1 MTMLYEAYQAQE
13 DVSGPW
19 RSLAV
24 AGGEVLRELPVW
36 LLEWPVTRVALA
48 GAEIAPLTAL
58 RHTRRPFAIE
68 SVQVAGR
75 RVAVHEEVVSGSPFG
90 SLLRFAKTPHIDQP
104 RVLLLAPL
112 SGHFS
117 TLLRE
122 TVRTML
128 PDHEVFIS
136 DWHNC
141 RDVPLSE
148 GEFGVDEYVQH
159 VIDFLRAMGPGGHLV
174 AVCQPVVQALAAT
187 AVMAAAED
195 PCQPSSLTLMAGPID
210 ARMNPT
216 AVNDLATS
224 RPIEWFERNLIA
236 RVPARYPGAGRR
248 VYPGFLQLTAFMTMN
263 GRRHATAFANLFTDL
278 IAHKQV
284 EAAKTEEFYREYF
297 AVLDL
302 AAEFYLETVQQVFQ
316 EHRLA
321 RGELYWRGELV
332 DPAAIGRTVLLTVE
346 GERDDICG
354 IGQTAAAQD
363 LCKKIPLARRSHHLQ
378 AGAGHYG
385 VFSGR
390 RWERDVYP
398 VVRNAILTGERRPRV
413 AARQPARTDVHARG
427 ASPRANGV
435 G

>member
-1 MTMLYEAYQAQE
+1 MTMLCESYQAQE
-13 DVSGPW
+13 DLLAPW

-68 SVQVAGR
+68 SVQVGGR
-75 RVAVHEEVVSGSPFG
+75 RVAVHEEAVSGSPFG
-90 SLLRFAKTPHIDQP
+90 TLLRFAKTPHIDQP

-112 SGHFS
+112 SGHFA
-117 TLLRE
+117 TLLRD

-128 PDHEVFIS
+128 PDHDVFIS

-141 RDVPLSE
+141 RDVPVSE
-148 GEFGVDEYVQH
+148 GVFGIDEYVQH

-195 PCQPSSLTLMAGPID
+195 PCQPRSLTLMAGPID
-210 ARMNPT
+210 ASVNPT

-224 RPIEWFERNLIA
+224 HSIEWFERNLIA
-236 RVPARYPGAGRR
+236 RVPARYLGAGRR
-248 VYPGFLQLTAFMTMN
+248 VYPGFIQLTAFMAMN
-263 GRRHATAFANLFTDL
+263 GRRHAAAFANLFSDL
-278 IAHKQV
+278 IAQKHGEV
-284 EAAKTEEFYREYF
+284 ARTEEFYREYF

-302 AAEFYLETVQQVFQ
+302 AAEFYLETVQQIFQ

-332 DPAAIGRTVLLTVE
+332 NPGAIRRTVLLTVE

-354 IGQTAAAQD
+354 IGKTEAAQD
-363 LCKKIPLARRSHHLQ
+363 LCNKIPLARRSHHLQ
-378 AGAGHYG
+378 AGVGHYG

-398 VVRNAILTGERRPRV
+398 VVRNTILTGERRPR
-413 AARQPARTDVHARG
+413 AAAKQPARTDVHARG
-427 ASPRANGV
+427 AASRASV
-435 G
+435 D

>member
-1 MTMLYEAYQAQE
+1 MTILYESYQAQE
-13 DVSGPW
+13 DLLAPW
-19 RSLAV
+19 RAIAV
-24 AGGEVLRELPVW
+24 AGGEVLRQLPVSVR
-36 LLEWPVTRVALA
+36 EWPVTRVALA

-68 SVQVAGR
+68 SVRVGR
-75 RVAVHEEVVSGSPFG
+75 RRVTVHEEPVSGSPFG
-90 SLLRFAKTPHIDQP
+90 TLLRFAKTPHIDQP

-117 TLLRE
+117 TLVRD

-128 PDHEVFIS
+128 PDHDVFIS

-141 RDVPLSE
+141 RDMPLE
-148 GEFGVDEYVQH
+148 KGAFGLDEYVQH
-159 VIDFLRAMGPGGHLV
+159 VIDFLHAMGPGGHVV

-187 AVMAAAED
+187 AVMAAVDD
-195 PCQPSSLTLMAGPID
+195 PCQPRSLTLIAGPID
-210 ARMNPT
+210 ARVNPT
-216 AVNDLATS
+216 AVNELATS
-224 RPIEWFERNLIA
+224 HPIEWFERNLIA
-236 RVPARYPGAGRR
+236 HVPTRYPGAGRR
-248 VYPGFLQLTAFMTMN
+248 VYPGFLQLAAFMMMN
-263 GRRHATAFANLFTDL
+263 GRRHAEAFANLFTDL
-278 IAHKQV
+278 IAQKHA

-321 RGELYWRGELV
+321 RGELRWRGQLV
-332 DPAAIGRTVLLTVE
+332 DPAAIRRTVLLTVE
-346 GERDDICG
+346 GERDDISG
-354 IGQTAAAQD
+354 IGQTAAAHD
-363 LCKKIPLARRSHHLQ
+363 LCYKIPLARRSHHLQ
-378 AGAGHYG
+378 AGVGHYG

-398 VVRNAILTGERRPRV
+398 VVRNAVLTGERRPRV
-413 AARQPARTDVHARG
+413 AARQPVRIGVPARG
-427 ASPRANGV
+427 ASSGASRV

>member
-1 MTMLYEAYQAQE
+1 MTMLYESYQAQE
-13 DVSGPW
+13 DLLEPW
-19 RSLAV
+19 LSLAV
-24 AGGEVLRELPVW
+24 SGGEVLRTLPDW
-36 LLEWPVTRVALA
+36 LLEWPATRVALA

-58 RHTRRPFAIE
+58 RHTRRPFAIG
-68 SVQVAGR
+68 SVYVGGR
-75 RVAVHEEVVSGSPFG
+75 RVAVHEESVGGSSFG
-90 SLLRFAKTPHIDQP
+90 TLLRFAKTPHVDQP

-112 SGHFS
+112 SGHFA
-117 TLLRE
+117 TLLRD

-128 PDHEVFIS
+128 PDHDVFIS

-141 RDVPLSE
+141 RDVSLAE
-148 GEFGVDEYVQH
+148 GVFGVEEYVQH

-187 AVMAAAED
+187 AVMAAADD
-195 PCQPSSLTLMAGPID
+195 PCQPRSLTLMAGPID
-210 ARMNPT
+210 ARVNPT
-216 AVNDLATS
+216 AVNDLATKH
-224 RPIEWFERNLIA
+224 PIEWFERNLIA
-236 RVPARYPGAGRR
+236 QVPTRYLGAGRR
-248 VYPGFLQLTAFMTMN
+248 VYPGFLQLAAFMTMN
-263 GRRHATAFANLFTDL
+263 GSRHAMAFANLFTDL
-278 IAHKQV
+278 IAQKHA

-321 RGELYWRGELV
+321 RGKLYWRGQLV
-332 DPAAIGRTVLLTVE
+332 DPAAIRRTVLLTVE

-363 LCKKIPLARRSHHLQ
+363 LCNRIPLARRSHHLQ
-378 AGAGHYG
+378 AGVGHYG

-398 VVRNAILTGERRPRV
+398 VVRNAILTGERRPRP
-413 AARQPARTDVHARG
+413 APKQPARTQVHAGG
-427 ASPRANGV
+427 ASPPGSRV
-435 G
+435 R

>member
-1 MTMLYEAYQAQE
+1 MMMLYEAYQAQE
-13 DVSGPW
+13 DVIAPW

-24 AGGEVLRELPVW
+24 AGGEVLQMLPFP
-36 LLEWPVTRVALA
+36 LLECPVTRVVLA

-68 SVQVAGR
+68 HVQVGGR
-75 RVAVHEEVVSGSPFG
+75 WVAVREEAVSGSAFG
-90 SLLRFAKTPHIDQP
+90 TLLRFAKTPHIDQP

-117 TLLRE
+117 TLLRD

-128 PDHEVFIS
+128 PDHDVFIS

-141 RDVPLSE
+141 RDVPLEE
-148 GEFGVDEYVQH
+148 GRFGVDEYVQH
-159 VIDFLRAMGPGGHLV
+159 VIDFLRAMGPGGHVV
-174 AVCQPVVQALAAT
+174 AICQPVVQALAAT
-187 AVMAAAED
+187 AVMAAAAD
-195 PCQPSSLTLMAGPID
+195 PCQPRSLTLMAGPID
-210 ARMNPT
+210 ARSNPT

-224 RPIEWFERNLIA
+224 RPIEWFERTLIA

-248 VYPGFLQLTAFMTMN
+248 VYPGFLQLAAFMTMN
-263 GRRHATAFANLFTDL
+263 GRRHATAFTNLFGDL
-278 IAHKQV
+278 VAQKHV
-284 EAAKTEEFYREYF
+284 EAVKTEEFYREYF

-302 AAEFYLETVQQVFQ
+302 AAEFYLETVQWVFQ

-321 RGELYWRGELV
+321 RGELYWRGEPV
-332 DPAAIGRTVLLTVE
+332 DPAAIRGTVLLTVE

-354 IGQTAAAQD
+354 IGQTAAAHD
-363 LCKKIPLARRSHHLQ
+363 LCHRIPLARRSHHLQ
-378 AGAGHYG
+378 AGVGHYG

-398 VVRNAILTGERRPRV
+398 VVRNAILSGERLLRP
-413 AARQPARTDVHARG
+413 ATKQPSRG
-427 ASPRANGV
+427 A
-435 G
+435 

>member
-1 MTMLYEAYQAQE
+1 MMMLYESYQAHE
-13 DVSGPW
+13 DVLAPW

-24 AGGEVLRELPVW
+24 AGGEVLRKLPVS
-36 LLEWPVTRVALA
+36 LLEWPFMQTALA

-58 RHTRRPFAIE
+58 RHTRRPFEIE
-68 SVQVAGR
+68 SFKVGGS
-75 RVAVHEEVVSGSPFG
+75 RVEVHEEAVSGSPFG
-90 SLLRFAKTPHIDQP
+90 TLLRFAKTPYIEQP

-112 SGHFS
+112 SGHFA
-117 TLLRE
+117 TLLRD

-128 PDHEVFIS
+128 PDHDVFIS

-141 RDVPLSE
+141 RDVPLAE
-148 GEFGVDEYVQH
+148 GAFGMDEYVQH
-159 VIDFLRAMGPGGHLV
+159 VIDFLRAIGPGGHLV

-187 AVMAAAED
+187 AVMAANED
-195 PCQPSSLTLMAGPID
+195 PCQPCSLTLMAGPID
-210 ARMNPT
+210 GRANPT
-216 AVNDLATS
+216 AVNHLANEH
-224 RPIEWFERNLIA
+224 PIEWFERNLIA
-236 RVPARYPGAGRR
+236 RVPGRYPGAGRR
-248 VYPGFLQLTAFMTMN
+248 VYPGFLQLTAFMAMN
-263 GRRHATAFANLFTDL
+263 AGRHAGAFANLFADL
-278 IAHKQV
+278 VAQNHV

-332 DPAAIGRTVLLTVE
+332 HPAAIRRTVLLTVE
-346 GERDDICG
+346 GEHDDICG

-363 LCKKIPLARRSHHLQ
+363 LCDKIPLARRSHHLQ
-378 AGAGHYG
+378 AGVGHYG

-390 RWERDVYP
+390 RWRRDVYP
-398 VVRNAILTGERRPRV
+398 VVRNAILSGERRPRP
-413 AARQPARTDVHARG
+413 AAKPPPRTDVHPHG
-427 ASPRANGV
+427 ASPRGSRL

>member
-1 MTMLYEAYQAQE
+1 MTMLYESYQAQE
-13 DVSGPW
+13 DLLGPW
-19 RSLAV
+19 RSLAI
-24 AGGEVLRELPVW
+24 AGGEVLRELPAW
-36 LLEWPVTRVALA
+36 MLEWPVTRVALA
-48 GAEIAPLTAL
+48 GSGMAPLTAL

-68 SVQVAGR
+68 SVPVGGR

-90 SLLRFAKTPHIDQP
+90 TLLRFAKTPHIDQP

-112 SGHFS
+112 SGHFA

-128 PDHEVFIS
+128 PDHDVFIS

-141 RDVPLSE
+141 RDVPLSA
-148 GEFGVDEYVQH
+148 GAFGVDEYVQH

-187 AVMAAAED
+187 AVMAAADD

-210 ARMNPT
+210 ARVNPT
-216 AVNDLATS
+216 AVNEAATKHS
-224 RPIEWFERNLIA
+224 IEWFERNLIA
-236 RVPARYPGAGRR
+236 RVPARYPGAGRC

-263 GRRHATAFANLFTDL
+263 GSRHATAFANLFTDL
-278 IAHKQV
+278 IAQKHA

-302 AAEFYLETVQQVFQ
+302 AAEFYLETVQQIFQ

-332 DPAAIGRTVLLTVE
+332 DPAAIRRTVLLTVE

-363 LCKKIPLARRSHHLQ
+363 LCTKIPLACRSHHLQ

-398 VVRNAILTGERRPRV
+398 VVRNTILTGERRPRAV
-413 AARQPARTDVHARG
+413 ATQPARTDVHQRAT
-427 ASPRANGV
+427 SPRTSRV